1 MNTVSRTLFALILL
15 SSASTAVASP
25 ESGGRAVAQIAAPDV
40 SSWTE
45 IAEGLYQGVG
55 RQGETV
61 TVFAGPRGMELLLA
75 ERQRELEEARADL
88 RAMTVDGGS
97 ELAQQVLA
105 QHQRIGDLKLE
116 ISHLEDFLADASE
129 SEFSTEV
136 SQSISLS
143 GPQVC
148 SFIMYG
154 DSTFVAN
161 FAMVDSPSATAT
173 FSPFGSGAQFGPIP
187 PLPPNT
193 FRSVSAQVQGVSGYT
208 YSYDRATPLSMSQST
223 LTFGGSC
230 NMETTHTVSA
240 HCTLS
245 SPPTGWAVT
254 RRQTCDGVLNGR
266 PPF

>member
-1 MNTVSRTLFALILL
+1 MNTASRTLFTLILL

-25 ESGGRAVAQIAAPDV
+25 ASGGHAVAQIAAPDV
-40 SSWTE
+40 STWTE
-45 IAEGLYQGVG
+45 VADGLYQGVG

-75 ERQRELEEARADL
+75 KRQRELEGARADL
-88 RAMTVDGGS
+88 NAITVHGGG

-105 QHQRIGDLKLE
+105 ERQRIDDLKLE
-116 ISHLEDFLADASE
+116 ISHLEDFLAEASE
-129 SEFSTEV
+129 SELSTEV

-148 SFIMYG
+148 GFIMYG

-161 FAMVDSPSATAT
+161 FAIVDSPSATAT
-173 FSPFGSGAQFGPIP
+173 FNSFGSGPQFGPIP
-187 PLPPNT
+187 LPPPNT
-193 FRSVSAQVQGVSGYT
+193 FRSVSATVGGAYGYT
-208 YSYDRATPLSMSQST
+208 YSYDGGTPLSMSQST

-230 NMETTHTVSA
+230 DMETTHTVSA

-254 RRQTCDGVLNGR
+254 RRQTCDGVLNNR